1 VQLDGAKIQ
10 ATEASIPAGTVLGA
24 KPRAPAAV
32 PDTKRGNGGPPRL
45 SEVRN
50 ELHQPI
56 IADRRLMAR
65 SILVLR
71 IALSTVAAVRGGSD
85 ADYR

>member
-32 PDTKRGNGGPPRL
+32 PDTKRGPPRL